1 MYSIT
6 EGFKQ
11 AWRLLGSFD
20 AELWQIIANSFMVS
34 LSATLLAALLAVPL
48 GAWLSR
54 VSFRGKPL
62 VGRVL
67 YTMMS
72 LPTVV
77 LGLLVFLILS
87 RNGPLGFL
95 GLMYTKRAM
104 MIAQFLL
111 ITPLITALVWSVCEK
126 QGTEIAETAKTLGAG
141 RLKQTVII
149 VRELRAPITSQ
160 VMTGFSRAISEVGA
174 VMIVGGNIR
183 YQTRVMTTSI
193 SMMNSMGQYAQAIA
207 LGIVLLSISL
217 VLNSLV
223 YTLRGGE

>member
-1 MYSIT
+1 MTSIT
-6 EGFKQ
+6 QGFKE
-11 AWRLLGSFD
+11 AIDLLRSFD

-34 LSATLLAALLAVPL
+34 LSATILAALIAVPL
-48 GAWLSR
+48 GAVLSR
-54 VSFRGKPL
+54 IQFRGKSL
-62 VGRVL
+62 VGRIL
-67 YTMMS
+67 YTLMS

-141 RLKQTVII
+141 QLQQTGII
-149 VRELRAPITSQ
+149 IRELRAPITSQ

-207 LGIVLLSISL
+207 LGLVLLFISL
-217 VLNSLV
+217 ILNSLV
-223 YTLRGGE
+223 YSLRGDE